1 MAETDEINEFGREP
15 GFSKSVFERFLP
27 WQFSYVTHGG
37 STEMSA
43 ECSIIERHKILKI
56 DSKICPNCLKIVLN

>member
-1 MAETDEINEFGREP
+1 MAETDVSHEFGREP
-15 GFSKSVFERFLP
+15 GFSRSVFEQFLP

-37 STEMSA
+37 STKISA

-56 DSKICPNCLKIVLN
+56 VSKLF

>member
-1 MAETDEINEFGREP
+1 MNDKNLEENQ
-15 GFSKSVFERFLP
+15 GFLSQFLP
-27 WQFSYVTHGG
+27 WQFSYVTHGD

-56 DSKICPNCLKIVLN
+56 VSKLF